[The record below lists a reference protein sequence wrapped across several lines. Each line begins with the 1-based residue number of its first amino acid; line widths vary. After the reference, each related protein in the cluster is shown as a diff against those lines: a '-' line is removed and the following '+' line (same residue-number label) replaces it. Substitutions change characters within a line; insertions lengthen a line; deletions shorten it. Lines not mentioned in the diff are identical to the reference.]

1 MADLVHH
8 MGGGIRRDVSAKVTH
23 LVAMRT
29 GGEKYRVS
37 ATLLVALIH
46 STLYVNALLLTL
58 AFALSKVL

>member
-37 ATLLVALIH
+37 ATLLVALIQPFMSMH
-46 STLYVNALLLTL
+46 YC
-58 AFALSKVL
+58 